1 MTLPSITIINSKFV
15 AVRLDTLMGN
25 VHVLHNVH
33 NLNLQLLKN
42 QVINGY
48 NFVITANQLTTLQ
61 QLLIYG
67 DYCGASKY
75 CTDLA
80 NAVVYREE
88 VAVVSSSYFD
98 FSNLKY
104 FFYGTLYV
112 GCTCVVLFGIYK
124 V

>member
-1 MTLPSITIINSKFV
+1 MNLPAIAIINSKFV
-15 AVRLDTLMGN
+15 AVHLATPIGN
-25 VHVLHNVH
+25 VHILNNVH
-33 NLNLQLLKN
+33 NLNLALLKSI
-42 QVINGY
+42 VINGY

-88 VAVVSSSYFD
+88 IDIVSHS
-98 FSNLKY
+98 
-104 FFYGTLYV
+104 
-112 GCTCVVLFGIYK
+112 
-124 V
+124 